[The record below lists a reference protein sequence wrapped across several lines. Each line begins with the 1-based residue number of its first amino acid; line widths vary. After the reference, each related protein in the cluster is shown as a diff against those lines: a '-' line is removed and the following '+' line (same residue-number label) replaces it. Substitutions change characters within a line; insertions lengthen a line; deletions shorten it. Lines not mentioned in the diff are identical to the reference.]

1 MNSLVHL
8 ALDLVDEMCEA
19 GLSLS
24 IGALNAICHA
34 CEESC
39 EFILVILKVFFSFHF
54 CLNRFVGSIQ

>member
-1 MNSLVHL
+1 M

-24 IGALNAICHA
+24 TGALNAICHA

-39 EFILVILKVFFSFHF
+39 EYMLVCFLSSFSLMPAMVL
-54 CLNRFVGSIQ
+54 CYSLVS